1 LAAALLLGVAGC
13 RFFVEDMDYN
23 FQADKDFSRARRRAF
38 LRRIGAFLRN
48 DPGSNQLLSFDEVKS
63 ALGAVEQVYL
73 GMRTVEVEKIVGSV
87 GRHRDFDRAFLP
99 SKGDLGAR
107 WKRIDE
113 MMHRAEELPPIGLYK
128 IGDAYFVRDGNHRV
142 SVARQQGVEMID
154 AEVIEL
160 RSRVPIDSAITAR
173 DLLHKLEQRR
183 LLERLPFDRVI
194 PEVRVE
200 LSDVSDYRKLTTYVE
215 AHGFRL
221 SQLWRRYV
229 SPEET
234 LRDWYEYQYAPVAR
248 MVREER
254 ILDAFPDRTELDLF
268 LWIFDHRERLALEAR
283 DEGIPPEAAK
293 DDILRRNRRRILQV
307 SNMQV
312 PGRSSRVQPRDATNR
327 DDAP

>member
-1 LAAALLLGVAGC
+1 
-13 RFFVEDMDYN
+13 MDYN
-23 FQADKDFSRARRRAF
+23 FQADRDFSRARRRAL
-38 LRRIGAFLRN
+38 LRRIGALLRN

-99 SKGDLGAR
+99 SKGDLGTR

-113 MMHRAEELPPIGLYK
+113 MMHRAEELPPVSLYK

-142 SVARQQGVEMID
+142 SVARQIGVEMID

-173 DLLHKLEQRR
+173 GLLHKLEQRR

-194 PEVRVE
+194 PEVKVE
-200 LSDVSDYRKLTTYVE
+200 LSDISDYRKLATYVE

-221 SQLWRRYV
+221 SQLWKRYV

-234 LRDWYEYQYAPVAR
+234 LRDWYEFQYAPIAE

-254 ILDAFPDRTELDLF
+254 ILDAFPGRTELDFF

-293 DDILRRNRRRILQV
+293 DDILRRSRRRLFQV
-307 SNMQV
+307 PNMQV
-312 PGRSSRVQPRDATNR
+312 PGRSSRVRPHDATDR

>member
-1 LAAALLLGVAGC
+1 
-13 RFFVEDMDYN
+13 MDYE

-38 LRRIGAFLRN
+38 LRRIGAFLRK

-73 GMRTVEVEKIVGSV
+73 GMRTVEVDKIVGSV

-99 SKGDLGAR
+99 SKDDLGAR

-113 MMHRAEELPPIGLYK
+113 MMHRSEELPPVSLYK

-160 RSRVPIDSAITAR
+160 RSRVPIDSEITAR

-183 LLERLPFDRVI
+183 LLERLPMDRVL
-194 PEVRVE
+194 PEVKVE
-200 LSDVSDYRKLTTYVE
+200 LSDVSDYRRLATHIE

-221 SQLWRRYV
+221 TQLWKRYV

-234 LRDWYEYQYAPVAR
+234 LRDWYEYQYVPIAE

-254 ILDAFPDRTELDLF
+254 VLEAFPGRSELDLY
-268 LWIFDHRERLALEAR
+268 LWIVDHRERLVLEAR
-283 DEGIPPEAAK
+283 DEGIPAEAAK
-293 DDILRRNRRRILQV
+293 DDIMKQSRRRRLPNLPI
-307 SNMQV
+307 
-312 PGRSSRVQPRDATNR
+312 PGRSSRVQPRDTAEPEDAT
-327 DDAP
+327 